1 LNTSFPRKLQSR
13 FEQALIEGECPRGE
27 MRTIDDLA
35 RQFQVPVEQMRQ
47 VMLAAHRK
55 GLVEGAGGE
64 KEAFRILGLAES
76 AFSSVFTHTAKA
88 GLKPSSRVRRVE
100 IEPATAEVAEKLSVA
115 VGSPVYRYVR
125 TRYADDRVLANQTN
139 YMPFEICPGLED
151 DDVSRYSFQ
160 KLLEGKYHTV
170 LCDMKEKYD
179 LVPAID
185 EDREILGL
193 PKDSSVLLI
202 ERIALS
208 ATGWPVVWANIRIR
222 PDRYQYVA
230 ALWPQAAAVLSQC
243 EEQ

>member
-1 LNTSFPRKLQSR
+1 MNLSFPSKLQSR
-13 FEQALIEGECPRGE
+13 FEKALIEGECPRGE
-27 MRTIDDLA
+27 TRTIDDLA
-35 RQFQVPVEQMRQ
+35 RQFQAPVEQMRQ
-47 VMLAAHRK
+47 VVLAAHRK
-55 GLVEGAGGE
+55 GLLDRAGVEGE
-64 KEAFRILGLAES
+64 EFRILGLAES
-76 AFSSVFTHTAKA
+76 AFSSVFTHTAEA
-88 GLKPSSRVRRVE
+88 GLKPSSRVRQVE
-100 IEPATAEVAEKLSVA
+100 IEPATAEVAAKLSVA

-125 TRYADDRVLANQTN
+125 TRYADERALANQTN
-139 YMPFEICPGLED
+139 YMPFEICPGLEN

-170 LCDMKEKYD
+170 LCDMKEEYH

-185 EDREILGL
+185 EDCEILGL

-230 ALWPQAAAVLSQC
+230 ALWPQAAAILGQS
-243 EEQ
+243 EEE